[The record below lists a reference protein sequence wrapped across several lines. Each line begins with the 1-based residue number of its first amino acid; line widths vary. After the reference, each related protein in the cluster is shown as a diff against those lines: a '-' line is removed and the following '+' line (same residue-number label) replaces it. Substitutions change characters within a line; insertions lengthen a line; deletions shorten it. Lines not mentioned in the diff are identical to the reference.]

1 MNFENVDLMTAM
13 VTPFDDQ
20 QKLADDRLHSLIEH
34 LLAHGTQGLI
44 VGGTTGEAPTLTDDE
59 KIDLLTKT
67 AKIVAG
73 RVPIVAGTGSNSTA
87 ATIAFTKRVSQIEGI
102 TAALV
107 VVPYYNKPNQAGMIA
122 HFTAVADQGGL
133 PVIIYNIP
141 GRVIVKMDVDT
152 VLELA
157 KNPNIIGIKQ
167 CASMEEFGALVE
179 QAPADFLVYTGEDS
193 QSLAAKEIGGAGVIS
208 VASHI
213 YGDEMSA
220 MYQAVANGEI
230 AMAAKY
236 QRDLTPKM
244 AALFS
249 APSPSP
255 VKAALNHVGQLV
267 GNPRLPILPLTAA
280 QENKLFQTLNIK

>member
-1 MNFENVDLMTAM
+1 MTAM

-87 ATIAFTKRVSQIEGI
+87 GTIAFTKRVSQIEGI

-179 QAPADFLVYTGEDS
+179 QAPADFLVYTGEDA

>member
-20 QKLADDRLHSLIEH
+20 QQLDDDRLKSLIEH

-44 VGGTTGEAPTLTDDE
+44 VGGTTGEAPTLSETE
-59 KIDLLTKT
+59 KLDLLKKT

-102 TAALV
+102 DAALV
-107 VVPYYNKPNQAGMIA
+107 VVPYYNKPDQAGMIA

-141 GRVIVKMDVDT
+141 GRVIVKMEVKT
-152 VLELA
+152 VLTLA
-157 KNPNIIGIKQ
+157 QNPNIIGIKQ
-167 CASMEEFGALVE
+167 CASMEEFGAIVE
-179 QAPADFLVYTGEDS
+179 NAPADFLVYTGEDA

-208 VASHI
+208 VASHL
-213 YGDEMSA
+213 YGDEMTA
-220 MYQAVANGEI
+220 MYQAI
-230 AMAAKY
+230 AKGDIATAARY

-244 AALFS
+244 SALFS

-255 VKAALNHVGQLV
+255 VKAALNHLGQPVGD
-267 GNPRLPILPLTAA
+267 PRLPILPLNAE
-280 QENKLFQTLNIK
+280 QSKQLYMTLNI

>member
-13 VTPFDDQ
+13 VTPFDEQ
-20 QKLADDRLHSLIEH
+20 QQLDDARLKSLIEH

-59 KIDLLTKT
+59 KVALLTKT
-67 AKIVAG
+67 AQIVAG

-102 TAALV
+102 DAALV
-107 VVPYYNKPNQAGMIA
+107 VVPYYNKPDQAGMIA

-141 GRVIVKMDVDT
+141 GRVIVKMDVQT
-152 VLELA
+152 VLTLA
-157 KNPNIIGIKQ
+157 QNPNIIGIKQ
-167 CASMEEFGALVE
+167 CTSMDEFGAIVE
-179 QAPADFLVYTGEDS
+179 NAPANFLVYTGEDA

-213 YGDEMSA
+213 YGDEMTA
-220 MYQAVANGEI
+220 MFQAVEKGEI
-230 AMAAKY
+230 AKAAKY

-255 VKAALNHVGQLV
+255 VKAALNHLGQPVGE
-267 GNPRLPILPLTAA
+267 PRLPILPLNDEQAN
-280 QENKLFQTLNIK
+280 QLFTTLNIK

>member
-13 VTPFDDQ
+13 VTPFDEQ
-20 QKLADDRLHSLIEH
+20 QQLDDARLKSLIEH

-59 KIDLLTKT
+59 KVVLLTKT
-67 AKIVAG
+67 AQIVAG

-102 TAALV
+102 DAALV
-107 VVPYYNKPNQAGMIA
+107 VVPYYNKPDQAGMIA

-141 GRVIVKMDVDT
+141 GRVIVKMDVQT
-152 VLELA
+152 VLTLA
-157 KNPNIIGIKQ
+157 QNPNIIGIKQ
-167 CASMEEFGALVE
+167 CTSMEEFGAIVE
-179 QAPADFLVYTGEDS
+179 NAPANFLVYTGEDA

-213 YGDEMSA
+213 YGDEMTA
-220 MYQAVANGEI
+220 MFQAVEKGEI
-230 AMAAKY
+230 AKAAKY

-255 VKAALNHVGQLV
+255 VKAALNHLGQPVGE
-267 GNPRLPILPLTAA
+267 PRLPILPLNDEQAN
-280 QENKLFQTLNIK
+280 QLFTTLNIK

>member
-20 QKLADDRLHSLIEH
+20 QQLDDERLSSLIEH

-44 VGGTTGEAPTLTDDE
+44 VGGTTGEAPTLSETE
-59 KIDLLTKT
+59 KLALLTKT

-73 RVPIVAGTGSNSTA
+73 RVPIVAGTGSNNTA
-87 ATIAFTKRVSQIEGI
+87 ATIEFTQKVSKIAGI
-102 TAALV
+102 DAALV
-107 VVPYYNKPNQAGMIA
+107 VVPYYNKPDQAGMIA
-122 HFTAVADQGGL
+122 HFNTIADQGGL

-141 GRVIVKMDVDT
+141 GRVIVKMEVPT

-167 CASMEEFGALVE
+167 CASMEEYGALVE
-179 QAPADFLVYTGEDS
+179 NAPADFLVYTGEDA

-208 VASHI
+208 VASHL
-213 YGDEMSA
+213 YGDEMTA
-220 MYQAVANGEI
+220 MFQAVAQGDV
-230 AMAAKY
+230 ATAAKY

-244 AALFS
+244 SALFS

-255 VKAALNHVGQLV
+255 VKAALNHLGQPVGD
-267 GNPRLPILPLTAA
+267 PRLPILPLTAA
-280 QENKLFQTLNIK
+280 QKNKLYATLNI

>member
-20 QKLADDRLHSLIEH
+20 QQIDDARLSSLIEH

-44 VGGTTGEAPTLTDDE
+44 VGGTTGEAPTLSETE
-59 KIDLLTKT
+59 KLHLITKT
-67 AKIVAG
+67 AEIVAG
-73 RVPIVAGTGSNSTA
+73 RVPIVAGTGSNNTA
-87 ATIAFTKRVSQIEGI
+87 ATIDFTKKVSEIKGI
-102 TAALV
+102 DAALV

-122 HFTAVADQGGL
+122 HFTAIADQGGL

-141 GRVIVKMDVDT
+141 GRVVVKMAVNT

-179 QAPADFLVYTGEDS
+179 NAPADFLGYTGEDA

-208 VASHI
+208 VASHV
-213 YGDEMSA
+213 YGDEMTA
-220 MYQAVANGEI
+220 MFQAVATGDV
-230 AMAAKY
+230 ATAAKY

-244 AALFS
+244 SALFS
-249 APSPSP
+249 YPSPSP
-255 VKAALNHVGQLV
+255 VKAALNHLGQPVGE
-267 GNPRLPILPLTAA
+267 PRLPILPLTVE
-280 QENKLFQTLNIK
+280 QERQLYQTLNIK

>member
-20 QKLADDRLHSLIEH
+20 QQIDDERLSSLIEH

-44 VGGTTGEAPTLTDDE
+44 VGGTTGEAPTLSEAE
-59 KIDLLTKT
+59 KLHLLTKT
-67 AKIVAG
+67 AEIVAG
-73 RVPIVAGTGSNSTA
+73 RVPIVAGTGSNNTA
-87 ATIAFTKRVSQIEGI
+87 ATIDFTKKVSAIKGI
-102 TAALV
+102 DAALV

-122 HFTAVADQGGL
+122 HFTAIADQGGL

-141 GRVIVKMDVDT
+141 GRVIVKMAVNT

-167 CASMEEFGALVE
+167 CASMEEYGALVE
-179 QAPADFLVYTGEDS
+179 NAPADFLVYTGEDA

-208 VASHI
+208 VASHL
-213 YGDEMSA
+213 YGDEMTA
-220 MYQAVANGEI
+220 MYQAVATGDV
-230 AMAAKY
+230 ATAAKY

-244 AALFS
+244 SALFS

-255 VKAALNHVGQLV
+255 VKAALNHLGQPVGD
-267 GNPRLPILPLTAA
+267 PRLPILPLTVE
-280 QENKLFQTLNIK
+280 QERKLYQTLNIK

>member
-13 VTPFDDQ
+13 VTPFDGQ
-20 QKLADDRLHSLIEH
+20 QKLDDERLHSLIEH

-59 KIDLLTKT
+59 KLELLTKT
-67 AKIVAG
+67 AKIVDG

-87 ATIAFTKRVSQIEGI
+87 GTIAFTKRVSAIAGI

-141 GRVIVKMDVDT
+141 GRVIVKMAVDT

-179 QAPADFLVYTGEDS
+179 QAPADFLVYTGEDA
-193 QSLAAKEIGGAGVIS
+193 QSLAAKEIGGAGIIS
-208 VASHI
+208 VASHL

-220 MYQAVANGEI
+220 MYQAVSNGDI

-244 AALFS
+244 SALFS